1 MWSACFQGSAV
12 VVSLFP
18 GLSCGVEGNSRNT
31 QVLDL
36 HGDWHRDS
44 IGGVSVRLDASDKA
58 PGHTG
63 SGCSHKEGKDCSFS
77 ASKVVEGG
85 RCPEF
90 TGRGRWGV
98 EESDVGVGGAT
109 EGGSCNL
116 KWPSMLVAE
125 VWLVSGVW
133 LVVEVQ

>member
-18 GLSCGVEGNSRNT
+18 GLSCGVEGNT

-63 SGCSHKEGKDCSFS
+63 SGCRHKEGKDCSFS

-85 RCPEF
+85 RCQ
-90 TGRGRWGV
+90 
-98 EESDVGVGGAT
+98 SSL
-109 EGGSCNL
+109 EGGGGEWW
-116 KWPSMLVAE
+116 KAM
-125 VWLVSGVW
+125 
-133 LVVEVQ
+133 

>member
-1 MWSACFQGSAV
+1 M
-12 VVSLFP
+12 
-18 GLSCGVEGNSRNT
+18 
-31 QVLDL
+31 
-36 HGDWHRDS
+36 
-44 IGGVSVRLDASDKA
+44 RLQASDKA

-63 SGCSHKEGKDCSFS
+63 SECGHKGGKDCSFS

-85 RCPEF
+85 RCPVF

-98 EESDVGVGGAT
+98 VESDAGGGGAT

-116 KWPSMLVAE
+116 KWPNMPFAE

-133 LVVEVQ
+133 FVVEVQ